1 MAIIKHV
8 YQERAITDALSMI
21 FPRLLQRYN
30 PSSPQPP
37 PMMAPDDQ
45 QGTGTLSAAARR
57 ASMGLIGRNDWQD
70 KGGSGRVGISG
81 GGRPSEVHKRPR
93 SPQPSGKG
101 LHSAC
106 PRSSPNRHKDLR
118 NQDSRGTG
126 EIIEQSFEV
135 TVEEERSSGL
145 ANK

>member
-1 MAIIKHV
+1 M
-8 YQERAITDALSMI
+8 TNALPNI
-21 FPRLLQRYN
+21 CPRLLERYN

-37 PMMAPDDQ
+37 PMMVPDDQ

-70 KGGSGRVGISG
+70 KGVGRAGIAG
-81 GGRPSEVHKRPR
+81 GGRPSEGQKRPR
-93 SPQPSGKG
+93 SPQLSGKG

-106 PRSSPNRHKDLR
+106 PRSSPNRNQDLR

-126 EIIEQSFEV
+126 EKNEHSVGV
-135 TVEEERSSGL
+135 TVREGVERTG
-145 ANK
+145 

>member
-1 MAIIKHV
+1 
-8 YQERAITDALSMI
+8 
-21 FPRLLQRYN
+21 
-30 PSSPQPP
+30 
-37 PMMAPDDQ
+37 MMVPDDQ

-70 KGGSGRVGISG
+70 KGVGRGGISG

-93 SPQPSGKG
+93 SPQLSGKG

-106 PRSSPNRHKDLR
+106 LRSSPNQPKDLR

-126 EIIEQSFEV
+126 ERIEQSFGV
-135 TVEEERSSGL
+135 AVKEERSSGL